1 MPGGDFVRTHKWRGW
16 RGLHGVVNVEFDTT
30 STPPLPVCPRSR
42 VWVVHDCFVDSM
54 ALTLRACLAQSCL
67 KGVCEKL
74 NVPDAEDDYINFS
87 LHTCL
92 DGVTSA
98 CVCCCRHHRPVADR
112 LWRIR

>member
-1 MPGGDFVRTHKWRGW
+1 
-16 RGLHGVVNVEFDTT
+16 
-30 STPPLPVCPRSR
+30 
-42 VWVVHDCFVDSM
+42 M
-54 ALTLRACLAQSCL
+54 ALTLCACLAQSCL

-74 NVPDAEDDYINFS
+74 NVPDAEDNYINFS